1 MKGRVTFSPTTFCL
15 ASLSADAP
23 SRGVPAQQ
31 LFGAARQSTRRFDV
45 QGIAGDLPNSY
56 LADALQIFSNALLP
70 GVGLVASFYVV
81 LPLLPS

>member
-1 MKGRVTFSPTTFCL
+1 
-15 ASLSADAP
+15 
-23 SRGVPAQQ
+23 
-31 LFGAARQSTRRFDV
+31 V